1 MKGFYMEFD
10 HLHALMAALVIGLT
24 MVGASILADE
34 IASRPLRRGM
44 AVIGFCMIL
53 ASIAIL

>member
-1 MKGFYMEFD
+1 MEFD